1 MPRHNRK
8 PMSTPAGRP
17 HRPNEKDEIP
27 SYLERLT
34 REPLLTAEEEKSL
47 ALRAQQGDEEA
58 RKRLVEANMRLV
70 INVARNY
77 SCPAFSLED
86 LVQEGAI
93 GLLKAISKFDP
104 SRGYRFSTYAMFWIR
119 QAIGRSVEN
128 KSRAIRLPAH
138 IRESIRRVDR
148 QAAELALALGREPT
162 IGEVATAVGMS
173 ERQILKLLQCVADTV
188 SLDGLSGED
197 YADYTQV
204 LPDPNCEDPESR
216 AIQAEARR
224 ILHRALQELPPRDR
238 RAVRRRL
245 GLEVDEVDEN
255 VSRESRRIMGVRA
268 IQRLRAIAERH
279 RLREYFES

>member
-1 MPRHNRK
+1 MT
-8 PMSTPAGRP
+8 TPAGRP
-17 HRPNEKDEIP
+17 HRPHEREEIP

-34 REPLLTAEEEKSL
+34 REPLLTADEERTL
-47 ALRAQQGDEEA
+47 AFHAQQGDEEA

-77 SCPAFSLED
+77 HSPAFSLED

-119 QAIGRSVEN
+119 QAIGRSIEN

-138 IRESIRRVDR
+138 IRDAIRRIDR
-148 QAAELALALGREPT
+148 EAAELALALGREPT
-162 IGEVATAVGMS
+162 MSEVAHAVGIS
-173 ERQILKLLQCVADTV
+173 ETRILGLLQCVQDTI
-188 SLDGLSGED
+188 SLDGMGTED
-197 YADYTQV
+197 QSDYTQL
-204 LPDPNCEDPESR
+204 LPDPNCEDPER
-216 AIQAEARR
+216 HTIQAESRR
-224 ILHRALQELPPRDR
+224 LLDKALQDLPVRDR

-245 GLEVDEVDEN
+245 GLDTDEGDQDA
-255 VSRESRRIMGVRA
+255 SRESRRIMGIRA

>member
-1 MPRHNRK
+1 MT
-8 PMSTPAGRP
+8 TPAGRP
-17 HRPNEKDEIP
+17 HRPHEREEIP

-34 REPLLTAEEEKSL
+34 REPLLTADEERTL
-47 ALRAQQGDEEA
+47 AFRAQQGDEEA

-77 SCPAFSLED
+77 RSPAFSLED

-119 QAIGRSVEN
+119 QAIGRSIEN

-138 IRESIRRVDR
+138 IRDAIRRIDR

-162 IGEVATAVGMS
+162 MSEVANAVGIS
-173 ERQILKLLQCVADTV
+173 ERRILRLLQCVQDTV
-188 SLDGLSGED
+188 SLDGMTGDDQS
-197 YADYTQV
+197 DYTQL
-204 LPDPNCEDPESR
+204 LPDPNCEDPER
-216 AIQAEARR
+216 HTIQAESRR
-224 ILHRALQELPPRDR
+224 LLDKALQDLPLRDR

-245 GLEVDEVDEN
+245 GLDTEDGDEEA
-255 VSRESRRIMGVRA
+255 SRESRRMTGVRA

>member
-1 MPRHNRK
+1 M
-8 PMSTPAGRP
+8 
-17 HRPNEKDEIP
+17 NERDEIP
-27 SYLERLT
+27 SYLDRLT
-34 REPLLTAEEEKSL
+34 REPLLTAEEEKTL

-138 IRESIRRVDR
+138 IRDAIRRIDR

-162 IGEVATAVGMS
+162 IDEVATAVGMS
-173 ERQILKLLQCVADTV
+173 ERQILKLLQCVGDTV
-188 SLDGLSGED
+188 SLDGMAGDDQAD
-197 YADYTQV
+197 YAQII
-204 LPDPNCEDPESR
+204 PDPNCENPETR
-216 AIQAEARR
+216 AIQSEARR
-224 ILHRALQELPPRDR
+224 ILQKALLELPPRDR

-245 GLEVDEVDEN
+245 GLDAEEGDGDA
-255 VSRESRRIMGVRA
+255 SRESRRIMGVRA

-279 RLREYFES
+279 RLREFFEA

>member
-1 MPRHNRK
+1 MT
-8 PMSTPAGRP
+8 TPAGRP
-17 HRPNEKDEIP
+17 HRPHERDDIP

-34 REPLLTAEEEKSL
+34 REPLLTADEERTL
-47 ALRAQQGDEEA
+47 AFRAQQGDEEA

-77 SCPAFSLED
+77 RSPAFSLED

-119 QAIGRSVEN
+119 QAIGRSIEN

-138 IRESIRRVDR
+138 IRDAIRRIDR

-162 IGEVATAVGMS
+162 MSEVAHAVGIS
-173 ERQILKLLQCVADTV
+173 ERRILGLLQCVQDTV
-188 SLDGLSGED
+188 SLDGMTGDDQS
-197 YADYTQV
+197 DYTQL
-204 LPDPNCEDPESR
+204 LPDPNCEDPER
-216 AIQAEARR
+216 HTIQAESRR
-224 ILHRALQELPPRDR
+224 LLDKALQDLPLRDR

-245 GLEVDEVDEN
+245 GLDTEDGDEEA
-255 VSRESRRIMGVRA
+255 SRESRRMTGVRA

>member
-1 MPRHNRK
+1 MT
-8 PMSTPAGRP
+8 TPAGRP
-17 HRPNEKDEIP
+17 HGPHEREEIP

-34 REPLLTAEEEKSL
+34 REPLLTADEEKEL
-47 ALRAQQGDEEA
+47 AFRAQQGDEEA

-77 SCPAFSLED
+77 RSPAFSLED

-104 SRGYRFSTYAMFWIR
+104 SRGYRLSTYAMFWIR
-119 QAIGRSVEN
+119 QAIGRSIEN

-138 IRESIRRVDR
+138 IREAIRRIDR

-162 IGEVATAVGMS
+162 MSEVANAVGIS
-173 ERQILKLLQCVADTV
+173 ERRLLRLLQCVQDTV
-188 SLDGLSGED
+188 SLDGMTGD
-197 YADYTQV
+197 DQPDYTQL
-204 LPDPNCEDPESR
+204 LPDPNCEDPEHHTIQSESR
-216 AIQAEARR
+216 RLLAK
-224 ILHRALQELPPRDR
+224 ALQDLPLRER

-245 GLEVDEVDEN
+245 GLDADDGDEEA
-255 VSRESRRIMGVRA
+255 SRESRRLVGVRA